1 MNGLRVL
8 YATTIIMW
16 LSSQCSMKHIKITYK
31 GKVYERDIATEWD
44 ELDAEGLK
52 LAALLWS
59 GGLPRDKLLASF
71 YAIPASVMKAL
82 DSYLVYCLTEMT
94 TWLRRLDDS
103 VDNFKIEELP
113 DTGYFAPAPRLGGC
127 TLEQFMMAD
136 THFQRYAISQ
146 DADHLTL
153 FIAALYHAKRQRD
166 DNMGAKVKVVEG
178 LDETVRQAVFLN
190 FILVRRWLSRSYPYL
205 FPPQQEADDD
215 DDEVKHTKR
224 KKRSKPQATDW
235 LAIFDAFMGDDVAFI
250 ERYKRMS
257 ALDAFRLMN
266 RRIKQSRQ
274 PK

>member
-1 MNGLRVL
+1 
-8 YATTIIMW
+8 
-16 LSSQCSMKHIKITYK
+16 MKHVKITYK
-31 GKVYERDIATEWD
+31 KKEYERDIATEWS
-44 ELDAEGLK
+44 ELDGEGMK
-52 LAALLWS
+52 LAAQLWC
-59 GGLPRDKLLASF
+59 GGLRSDCLISEYYK
-71 YAIPASVMKAL
+71 IPLNVVHVL
-82 DSYLVYCLTEMT
+82 GDYLTYCLLELTGWMQ
-94 TWLRRLDDS
+94 RLDDA
-103 VDNFKIEELP
+103 VDDFKIELLP
-113 DTGYFAPAPRLGGC
+113 DTIYFAPGARLSGC
-127 TLEQFMMAD
+127 TLEQFMVAD

-166 DNMGAKVKVVEG
+166 DDMGAKVKVVEG
-178 LDETVRQAVFLN
+178 LDETVRQAVFLT

-215 DDEVKHTKR
+215 DGEAQRTKR
-224 KKRSKPQATDW
+224 KKRPKSQATDW

-274 PK
+274 HK

>member
-1 MNGLRVL
+1 
-8 YATTIIMW
+8 
-16 LSSQCSMKHIKITYK
+16 MKHVKITYK
-31 GKVYERDIATEWD
+31 KKEYERDIATEWS
-44 ELDAEGLK
+44 ELDGEGMK
-52 LAALLWS
+52 LAAQLWC
-59 GGLPRDKLLASF
+59 GGLRSDCLISEYYK
-71 YAIPASVMKAL
+71 IPLNVVHVL
-82 DSYLVYCLTEMT
+82 GDYLTYCLLELTGWMQ
-94 TWLRRLDDS
+94 RLDDA
-103 VDNFKIEELP
+103 VDDFKIELLP
-113 DTGYFAPAPRLGGC
+113 DTIYFAPGARLSGC
-127 TLEQFMMAD
+127 TLEQFMVAD

-166 DNMGAKVKVVEG
+166 NDMDAKVKVVEG

-215 DDEVKHTKR
+215 DGEAQRTKR
-224 KKRSKPQATDW
+224 KKRPKSQATDW

-274 PK
+274 HK

>member
-1 MNGLRVL
+1 
-8 YATTIIMW
+8 
-16 LSSQCSMKHIKITYK
+16 MKHIKITYK
-31 GKVYERDIATEWD
+31 GKAYERDIATEWD
-44 ELDAEGLK
+44 ELDAEGMK

-59 GGLPRDKLLASF
+59 GGLAREKLLASF
-71 YAIPASVMKAL
+71 YAIPASVVRAL

-166 DNMGAKVKVVEG
+166 DDMGAKVKVVEG

-190 FILVRRWLSRSYPYL
+190 FILLRRWLSRSYPYL

-215 DDEVKHTKR
+215 DGEEKR
-224 KKRSKPQATDW
+224 AKPKKRPKPQATDW

>member
-1 MNGLRVL
+1 
-8 YATTIIMW
+8 
-16 LSSQCSMKHIKITYK
+16 MKHVKITFK
-31 GKVYERDIATEWD
+31 KKVYERDIATEWS
-44 ELDAEGLK
+44 ELDAEGMK

-59 GGLPRDKLLASF
+59 GGLQQGQLIAE
-71 YAIPASVMKAL
+71 YYGIPMSVVAAM
-82 DSYLVYCLTEMT
+82 DEYLTFCLMELTKWMA
-94 TWLRRLDDS
+94 RLDDA
-103 VDNFKIEELP
+103 VDDFKIVALP
-113 DTGYFAPAPRLGGC
+113 GTEYSAPGPRLGGC

-136 THFQRYAISQ
+136 TYFQRYAIGQ
-146 DADHLTL
+146 KADDLTL
-153 FIAALYHAKRQRD
+153 FIAALYHARRKRD
-166 DNMGAKVKVVEG
+166 DDMDAKVSAVEG
-178 LDETVRQAVFLN
+178 MEETVRQAVFLN

-215 DDEVKHTKR
+215 DGEEKRTKR
-224 KKRSKPQATDW
+224 KKRPKPQATDW

>member
-1 MNGLRVL
+1 
-8 YATTIIMW
+8 
-16 LSSQCSMKHIKITYK
+16 MKHVKITYK
-31 GKVYERDIATEWD
+31 KKEYERDIATEWS
-44 ELDAEGLK
+44 ELDGEGMK
-52 LAALLWS
+52 LAAQLWC
-59 GGLPRDKLLASF
+59 GGLRSDCLISEYYK
-71 YAIPASVMKAL
+71 IPLNVVHVL
-82 DSYLVYCLTEMT
+82 GDYLTYCLLELTG
-94 TWLRRLDDS
+94 WIQRLDDA
-103 VDNFKIEELP
+103 VDDFKIELLP
-113 DTGYFAPAPRLGGC
+113 DTIYFAPGARLSGC
-127 TLEQFMMAD
+127 TLEQFMVAD

-166 DNMGAKVKVVEG
+166 DDMDAKVKVVEG

-205 FPPQQEADDD
+205 FPPQQETDDD
-215 DDEVKHTKR
+215 DGEDKRTKR
-224 KKRSKPQATDW
+224 KKRPKPQATDW